1 MYFIRCIS
9 LGLVLC
15 FFNFVFAQTKKVVQ
29 INISPYANGKTF
41 YPGTKINL
49 GATEDSIKID
59 QLKLYIS
66 NIVFVK
72 ADKPVWKAPEQAYL
86 WDFSDSSSNLNF
98 LVPASLTWE
107 SIQFNIG
114 IDSITS
120 VSGVFEGDLD
130 PTQGMYWA
138 WQSGYINIKMQG
150 EYDSREKRN
159 KNFEFHLGGY
169 QYPFNAL
176 QKINLACKS
185 LRFIN
190 IGINLDSFISTI
202 NISTQ
207 SNIMSPGNDAILL
220 SESFAK
226 SFYILPE

>member
-1 MYFIRCIS
+1 
-9 LGLVLC
+9 VLC
-15 FFNFVFAQTKKVVQ
+15 FFNFVFAQTKKTIQ
-29 INISPYANGKTF
+29 FRISPYANGKAF
-41 YPGTKINL
+41 YLGTKINL
-49 GATEDSIKID
+49 AATEDSIKID
-59 QLKLYIS
+59 QLKLYLS
-66 NIVFVK
+66 NIVFMK

-86 WDFSDSSSNLNF
+86 WDFSDVSTNLSFQVPSSL
-98 LVPASLTWE
+98 AWE

-150 EYDSREKRN
+150 EYYSREKGS

-176 QKINLACKS
+176 QKINLAGNS
-185 LRFIN
+185 RQFIN
-190 IGINLDSFISTI
+190 IGINLDSFFSSI

-207 SNIMSPGNDAILL
+207 SNIMSPGKDAILL

-226 SFYILPE
+226 SFYILRE